1 MNNQDNEKVF
11 QKSQINW
18 YPGHM
23 KKTREEIIRLMPVI
37 DFVIEVVDGRV
48 PESSRIKDIDNI
60 IKNKPHII
68 VITKKDLCD
77 IDETTKWINYYE
89 SIGKNIVF
97 INTKNN
103 NDDKLLM
110 TKLNEIVKTI
120 NEKRIEK
127 GLKVK
132 EARALIIG
140 VPNSGK
146 STIINVIAKK
156 KVAKTGNVPGFTKSL
171 SWLKANNFLLLD
183 TPGILWPKFE
193 NEITALNLA
202 STSAIREEVLPI
214 HEVAYHILKML
225 NKYYPAVLKNRYGL
239 DNIVDNF
246 EDDYKIISQKI
257 GAITKGNEVDYNK
270 ISRFIINDIRVGN
283 IKNITFDRR

>member
-23 KKTREEIIRLMPVI
+23 KKTREEILKLMPVI
-37 DFVIEVVDGRV
+37 DFVIEVIDGRV

-89 SIGKNIVF
+89 SLGKNIVF

-110 TKLNEIVKTI
+110 TKLNEIVKVI
-120 NEKRIEK
+120 NKKRIEK
-127 GLKVK
+127 GLKIK
-132 EARALIIG
+132 ETRALIIG

-156 KVAKTGNVPGFTKSL
+156 KVAKTGNIPGFTKSL

-225 NKYYPAVLKNRYGL
+225 NNFYPTVLKDRYGL
-239 DNIVDNF
+239 NNISNNF
-246 EDDYKIISQKI
+246 EEDYKIISQKI
-257 GAITKGNEVDYNK
+257 GAITKGNEIDYNK

-283 IKNITFDRR
+283 IKNVTFDRR

>member
-1 MNNQDNEKVF
+1 MNENKTN
-11 QKSQINW
+11 INW

-23 KKTREEIIRLMPVI
+23 KKTREEILKLMPVI
-37 DFVIEVVDGRV
+37 DFVIEVIDGRV

-110 TKLNEIVKTI
+110 AKLNEIVKVI

-127 GLKVK
+127 GLKLK
-132 EARALIIG
+132 EARALIVG

-225 NKYYPAVLKNRYGL
+225 NKYYPSVLKNRYGL
-239 DNIVDNF
+239 DNISDNF

>member
-1 MNNQDNEKVF
+1 MNENKTN
-11 QKSQINW
+11 INW

-89 SIGKNIVF
+89 SLGKNIVF

-110 TKLNEIVKTI
+110 TKLNEIVKVI

-225 NKYYPAVLKNRYGL
+225 NNFYPTVLKNRSGL
-239 DNIVDNF
+239 DNISDNF

-257 GAITKGNEVDYNK
+257 GAVTKGNEIDYNK

-283 IKNITFDRR
+283 IKNVTFDRR

>member
-1 MNNQDNEKVF
+1 MNENKTN
-11 QKSQINW
+11 INW

-23 KKTREEIIRLMPVI
+23 KKTREEILKLMPVI

-89 SIGKNIVF
+89 SLGKNIVF

-110 TKLNEIVKTI
+110 TKLNEIVKVI

-225 NKYYPAVLKNRYGL
+225 NNFYPTVLKNRYGL
-239 DNIVDNF
+239 DNISDNF

-257 GAITKGNEVDYNK
+257 GAVTKGNEIDYNK

-283 IKNITFDRR
+283 IKNVTFDRR